1 MKETDLAWAHIGAE
15 FIISYYV
22 QCLRGVDLTMGTGF
36 KNMTDIQ
43 ESKESLQ
50 ESLQQ
55 VITLLNK
62 HRLVEEL
69 VHKQDMPKQEL
80 VQTLVHRQNLVELQK
95 KLDSLHPADVA
106 YILEALPLEQRLDV
120 WDMVKAERDGEILL
134 EVSDAVRQT
143 LIADMDSDELLA
155 AAEQLDTDELADLA
169 PDLPRDV
176 LQELLESLD
185 ARNRDRLQS
194 ALGYSEDAVGALMD
208 FDIVTIREDITLE
221 VALRYLRRIGS
232 LPDHTDK
239 LFVVDRDDVLR
250 GVLPLKRLVVNDP
263 DSSVAEIMADDAV
276 MFHPEDKADEAAKAF
291 ERYDLVTAPVVDANN
306 RLIGRL
312 TVDTVMDYI
321 REEAESDMLSM
332 AGLRE
337 EEDIFSSVW
346 KSVQNRW
353 TWLAINLVTAFLAS
367 RVIGLFEGSIER
379 IVALAALMP
388 IVAGMGGNSGNQ
400 TTTMIVRGLAL
411 GQVSGYNTKSM
422 LIKETGVGL
431 INGLIWGSVLGV
443 IAYWLYDNAALGVV
457 MAAAMTL
464 NLLLAAIM
472 GVMIPLVM
480 STKFN
485 RDPAVGSSV
494 MITAV
499 TDSGGF
505 FIFLGLAT
513 IFLL

>member
-1 MKETDLAWAHIGAE
+1 MA
-15 FIISYYV
+15 
-22 QCLRGVDLTMGTGF
+22 
-36 KNMTDIQ
+36 DIQ

-62 HRLVEEL
+62 HKLVEDL
-69 VHKQDMPKQEL
+69 LHKQEMPKQEL
-80 VQTLVHRQNLVELQK
+80 VQTLVHRQNLAELQK
-95 KLDSLHPADVA
+95 KLDALHPADVA

-120 WDMVKAERDGEILL
+120 WDLVKAERDGEILL

-169 PDLPRDV
+169 PDLPKDV

-185 ARNRDRLQS
+185 SRNRERLQS
-194 ALGYSEDAVGALMD
+194 ALGYQDDAVGALMD

-239 LFVVDRDDVLR
+239 LFVVDRNDILQ
-250 GVLPLKRLVVNDP
+250 GVLPLKRMVVNDL
-263 DSSVAEIMADDAV
+263 DSGVAEIMADDAV
-276 MFHPEDKADEAAKAF
+276 VFHPEDKADEAAKAF
-291 ERYDLVTAPVVDANN
+291 ERYDLVTAPVVDENN
-306 RLIGRL
+306 RLVGRL

-353 TWLAINLVTAFLAS
+353 TWLAINLVTAFVAS
-367 RVIGLFEGSIER
+367 RVIGLFEGSIEK

-388 IVAGMGGNSGNQ
+388 IVAGIGGNSGNQ

-411 GQVSGYNTKSM
+411 GQISTYNTKSM
-422 LIKETGVGL
+422 LIKECGVGL
-431 INGLIWGSVLGV
+431 LNGLIWGSVLGV
-443 IAYWLYDNAALGVV
+443 IAYWLYGNISLGLV
-457 MAAAMTL
+457 MTAAMTL
-464 NLLLAAIM
+464 NLLLAAVM
-472 GVMIPLVM
+472 GVMIPLIM
-480 STKFN
+480 ATRFN

-494 MITAV
+494 LITAV